1 MDWSVAEEALAGCE
15 SALILG
21 RGAGYPI
28 ACEAALKLKETS
40 YVFAEAFSAAEVWH
54 GPAALI
60 TPERPVILFA
70 PSDEAS
76 VGALATAEKARALGA
91 RVFVVSRDPSRNCLL
106 VPDASNSTVEA
117 ITMIAR
123 FYALAERVS
132 SKRGVDVCLP
142 RALQKVTVTAQWRTG
157 RSRKNSEIEA
167 DGSDQRR
174 SVFRRK
180 PRKRPRSQQACGD
193 RDPAAARATQGR
205 ADVARITGLSV
216 QTSNIAEEL
225 ICFSLLLE
233 SPVSTGL
240 RGKPPKL
247 LTINPDGAYSIG
259 LQLDHNWLIGVLLDL
274 TGVRRGEIM
283 VQGASAPLRLPYL
296 PHLRKRRASSSLMPM
311 FGLSRSAGSASSCRG
326 LSKGTRSEVTVR
338 PCCPVGPTRRSPTV
352 SPSG

>member
-1 MDWSVAEEALAGCE
+1 MPPEPAFPRDTQMKREVAEIPSSIVRQIEQYSSLYREVGRRLRAHSPSVMITVARGSSDCAAAFLKHLVETRLGIPVASVGPSLSSIYRRSLRLEHAVSWAISQSGASEDINALHSSNRAAGALSLSLVNSPDSRLAQNSDIALPIGAWPELALPATKSFVCSLVAIAAVVAEWTGDRDLFDSLHALPELVERSFRLDWSVAEEALAGCE

-132 SKRGVDVCLP
+132 SKRGVDVDSP
-142 RALQKVTVTAQWRTG
+142 RALQKVTVT
-157 RSRKNSEIEA
+157 
-167 DGSDQRR
+167 
-174 SVFRRK
+174 V
-180 PRKRPRSQQACGD
+180 
-193 RDPAAARATQGR
+193 
-205 ADVARITGLSV
+205 
-216 QTSNIAEEL
+216 
-225 ICFSLLLE
+225 
-233 SPVSTGL
+233 
-240 RGKPPKL
+240 
-247 LTINPDGAYSIG
+247 
-259 LQLDHNWLIGVLLDL
+259 
-274 TGVRRGEIM
+274 
-283 VQGASAPLRLPYL
+283 
-296 PHLRKRRASSSLMPM
+296 
-311 FGLSRSAGSASSCRG
+311 
-326 LSKGTRSEVTVR
+326 
-338 PCCPVGPTRRSPTV
+338 
-352 SPSG
+352 